1 MKFSG
6 VLPFAYDDANCL
18 HILVAREA
26 FGHDQGLWSGFA
38 GGLASAHESKLTAA
52 CRECF
57 EESMGLLGT
66 VDTLTEMLSHAPCV
80 AVPDGVHYLL
90 HIRYNDF
97 LPHAFAGVRAMYART
112 ARTPLPSY
120 APYVEKDAVL
130 WLPLTRCSD
139 AGVVTSSTGLEI
151 RFRRG
156 FAADLTLIHEAFRDA
171 KLLR

>member
-38 GGLASAHESKLTAA
+38 GGLASSRESTLTAA

-66 VDTLTEMLSHAPCV
+66 VDTLAEMLSHAPCV

-90 HIRYNDF
+90 HLRYNDF
-97 LPHAFAGVRAMYART
+97 LPHAFAGVRAMYDRI

-130 WLPLTRCSD
+130 WLPLLHCSNAD
-139 AGVVTSSTGLEI
+139 VVTSTTGREI

-156 FAADLTLIHEAFRDA
+156 FAADLKTIHEAFQAA